1 MINFFLLL
9 NDGTSYLLLSDAVSK
24 LIVESA
30 TPAPPFDD
38 VVWNTCKT
46 GVSIEDIAPVS
57 P

>member
-24 LIVESA
+24 LIIESA
-30 TPAPPFDD
+30 APGPPFDG